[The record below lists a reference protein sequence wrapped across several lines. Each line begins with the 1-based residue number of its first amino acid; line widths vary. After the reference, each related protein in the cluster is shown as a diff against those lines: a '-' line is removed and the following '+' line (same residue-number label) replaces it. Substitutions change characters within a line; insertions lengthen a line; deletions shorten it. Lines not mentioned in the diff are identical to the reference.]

1 MSQLQQF
8 NNSVSAQSATA
19 KQTVS
24 NPEIELESIEGNKIK
39 FAFNATGTNKDWD
52 FKKLAA
58 NFIDVEGT
66 LADVQQHIKAGH
78 AICAGLLGGKWRSK
92 ANVIGSHWL
101 LLDIDNSDVARDA
114 EDKPL
119 KDEHGNSI
127 KVYDHQLTIDE
138 ALAHPFIKKHCALI
152 YTTASH
158 QPEWHKFRLVFL
170 LPQYVEGADTVEACT
185 RFLMQQLPHDPAC
198 KDASRVFYGST
209 EAEFPLVNP
218 QATLPTLWVTEA
230 VAIAL
235 HEREEYQQRIQ
246 EIESRRK
253 EWREISLIEG
263 WDIDKLI
270 QNALSLIP
278 PRTPGSGNYDECRQV
293 LMALVNHY
301 GAADAEIIAL
311 QWSPSIK
318 GTTWNIHAKIRSFRR
333 SGITIGTLFHIAKQY
348 GFRFPQRQY
357 QPSQPPKGLI
367 NREEW
372 ELGRV
377 REDLTSFQ
385 NLLKQAIA
393 PFGQIFKGFEA
404 PPSPSPSPEIN
415 TPSPKVIIYKPGNI
429 PFRTEVTEDIRIQ
442 CQPEEH
448 IAAWVEAVSKGWTQ
462 ILDNSHPGLGKSYN
476 AGQLTAGLFGV
487 DKLIYQDANHRNPS
501 TLPIEENFVDLPV
514 RNNGFKLDPTRKTPL
529 GEDFQ
534 LWIKPGETADTDGNC
549 HRTYLFNAFRHK
561 NFTNLDFEES
571 NISPICNGCSLKN
584 QCRFASGDGYGFR
597 FQKRTTIQQF
607 SELRAHPDSTPVT
620 LTNAADAFG
629 EEKKGQALTNS
640 RVVPTINHGAS
651 KPALF
656 SKPFPRGQFFS
667 VGRLWEEAGTLIKS
681 VRSLD
686 VKLSDFEKTVG
697 QLVLLE
703 PKLLASLQ
711 PVIAALHPLFT
722 QNIQPND
729 RYGFADATI
738 RAMLPEFPSDLDIE
752 AVRQALEPDLTFLED
767 LDTIDVNGDRQLKKS
782 TAARYAAK
790 QLVKDS
796 ARTAGREFLDLP
808 LYWLP
813 DFLEAWKG
821 DGAFHASWGVLSI
834 YRKNPKHQEL
844 VNSAQ
849 FNIFLDATLTAN
861 QLKLKLDIDDPV
873 LVIEQQ
879 RPNYAN
885 LSVINVT
892 GLGKLPKN
900 RSPSLTARVNALKE
914 TLTKLHSQLGI
925 IDWKAIADTAT
936 DRREYGHFVD
946 GRGVNRFSDAD
957 ALASFG
963 IPYQNIGVMAAE
975 YQVMTGQPVNL
986 GDENSTFQKYLTELL
1001 RAEIIQE
1008 IGRLRA
1014 HRRSNVDLTFYFC
1027 ADYDLSFLLAELPGV
1042 KLEVVD
1048 ACDFCIEAGS
1058 RDQQTGHAIVNAF
1071 THLWQ
1076 SKQKIGQAALAKI
1089 IDTTQG
1095 WVSRFTQRWGGW
1107 KRFKKILL
1115 LLLDSLYSGSNKNL
1129 TDLSE
1134 DERWLAREYFPMLLT
1149 ESESSPEN
1157 VLDEVVQVAKT
1168 IGSTA
1173 MRRVL
1178 HFCSPQVRASLLM
1191 AALSCLPSEV
1201 YSKDYLNVTL
1211 SIASESY
1218 CC

>member
-1 MSQLQQF
+1 VINSNRALAESQEQAPKF
-8 NNSVSAQSATA
+8 
-19 KQTVS
+19 
-24 NPEIELESIEGNKIK
+24 K
-39 FAFNATGTNKDWD
+39 FAVNTFGRNKDWD

-58 NFIDVEGT
+58 NFQDTEGT

-78 AICAGLLGGKWRSK
+78 AICAGLLGGQWRSK

-101 LLDIDNSDVARDA
+101 LLDIDNSDIARD
-114 EDKPL
+114 EDGKPI
-119 KDEHGNSI
+119 KDEYGNSI
-127 KVYDHQLTIDE
+127 KVYTPQLTIE
-138 ALAHPFIKKHCALI
+138 QALAHPFIQKHCALM

-158 QPEWHKFRLVFL
+158 KPDWHKFRLIFP
-170 LPQYVEGADTVEACT
+170 LPQYVEDADTVEACT

-218 QATLPTLWVTEA
+218 EATLPAEWISEA

-235 HEREEYQQRIQ
+235 HERQEYQRRIQ

-253 EWREISLIEG
+253 QFNEISVIEG
-263 WDIDKLI
+263 WDIDQLI
-270 QNALSLIP
+270 QSALSLIP
-278 PRTPGSGNYDECRQV
+278 PRTPGSGNYDECRSV

-301 GAADAEIIAL
+301 GAADAEIIAE

-318 GTTWNIHAKIRSFRR
+318 GDTWNIRAKIRSFRR

-357 QPSQPPKGLI
+357 DPYQPNKGLI
-367 NREEW
+367 NHEQW

-377 REDLTSFQ
+377 REDLSSFK

-393 PFGQIFKGFEA
+393 PFASIFKGFEA

-415 TPSPKVIIYKPGNI
+415 APAPKVIIYKPGNI
-429 PFRTEVTEDIRIQ
+429 PFKTEVTKDIRIQ

-534 LWIKPGETADTDGNC
+534 LWIKPGETADTNGNC

-561 NFTNLDFEES
+561 NFTNLDFESS

-620 LTNAADAFG
+620 LTNAA
-629 EEKKGQALTNS
+629 
-640 RVVPTINHGAS
+640 
-651 KPALF
+651 
-656 SKPFPRGQFFS
+656 GQFFS

-722 QNIQPND
+722 QKIQPTD
-729 RYGFADATI
+729 RYGFTDATI

-821 DGAFHASWGVLSI
+821 NGAFHASWGVLSI

-861 QLKLKLDIDDPV
+861 KLKLKLNRFDPI
-873 LVIEQQ
+873 LIIEQQ
-879 RPNYAN
+879 RPDYAN

-975 YQVMTGQPVNL
+975 YQVMTGFRVNL
-986 GDENSTFQKYLTELL
+986 EDKNSTFQKHLTELL

-1058 RDQQTGHAIVNAF
+1058 RDQQTGHAIVKAF
-1071 THLWQ
+1071 TQLWQ
-1076 SKQKIGQAALAKI
+1076 SQQKIGQTEIAKI

-1107 KRFKKILL
+1107 ASFKKILL

-1134 DERWLAREYFPMLLT
+1134 DERWLAREYFPMLIT
-1149 ESESSPEN
+1149 ESESSPDDA
-1157 VLDEVVQVAKT
+1157 LKHIAEVATT
-1168 IGSTA
+1168 ITNTA
-1173 MRRVL
+1173 MRRIL
-1178 HFCSPQVRASLLM
+1178 HSCTPQVRADLLM
-1191 AALSCLPSEV
+1191 IILRCLPTEV
-1201 YSKDYLNVTL
+1201 YSVLAPVQTNCNPTVSL
-1211 SIASESY
+1211 
-1218 CC
+1218 

>member
-8 NNSVSAQSATA
+8 NNTVSAQSAAA
-19 KQTVS
+19 KQTAS

-39 FAFNATGTNKDWD
+39 FAFNATGKNKDWD

-58 NFIDVEGT
+58 NFQDIEGT

-92 ANVIGSHWL
+92 VNVIGSHWL

-114 EDKPL
+114 EGKTI
-119 KDEHGNSI
+119 KDENGNSI

-218 QATLPTLWVTEA
+218 EATLPAEWISEA
-230 VAIAL
+230 VAITL
-235 HEREEYQQRIQ
+235 HERQEYQQRIQ

-253 EWREISLIEG
+253 QFNEISVLEG
-263 WDIDKLI
+263 WDIDQLI
-270 QNALSLIP
+270 QSALSFVP

-301 GAADAEIIAL
+301 GAADAEIIAE

-318 GTTWNIHAKIRSFRR
+318 GDTWNIRAKIRSFRR

-357 QPSQPPKGLI
+357 QAYQPHKGLI
-367 NREEW
+367 NREQW
-372 ELGRV
+372 ELGRI
-377 REDLTSFQ
+377 REDLTSFK
-385 NLLKQAIA
+385 NLLKQTIA
-393 PFGQIFKGFEA
+393 PIAEIFKGFEA
-404 PPSPSPSPEIN
+404 PPSPSPEIN
-415 TPSPKVIIYKPGNI
+415 TPAPKVIIYKPGNI
-429 PFRTEVTEDIRIQ
+429 PFKTEVTEDIRIQ

-534 LWIKPGETADTDGNC
+534 LWIKPGETADTNGNC

-584 QCRFASGDGYGFR
+584 QCRFANGEGYGFR
-597 FQKRTTIQQF
+597 FQKRTTIQNY

-620 LTNAADAFG
+620 LTNAA
-629 EEKKGQALTNS
+629 
-640 RVVPTINHGAS
+640 
-651 KPALF
+651 
-656 SKPFPRGQFFS
+656 GQFFS

-722 QNIQPND
+722 QNIQPTD

-752 AVRQALEPDLTFLED
+752 AVRQALEPNLTFLED

-782 TAARYAAK
+782 AAARYAAK
-790 QLVKDS
+790 QIVKDS
-796 ARTAGREFLDLP
+796 ARNAGREFLDLP

-861 QLKLKLDIDDPV
+861 QLKLKLGSSDPV

-879 RPNYAN
+879 RPDYAN

-914 TLTKLHSQLGI
+914 TLRKLHSQLGI
-925 IDWKAIADTAT
+925 IDWKQIADTAT

-986 GDENSTFQKYLTELL
+986 EDKNSTFQKYLTELL

-1014 HRRSNVDLTFYFC
+1014 HRRSKEELTFYFC
-1027 ADYDLSFLLAELPGV
+1027 ADYDLSFLDRELPLV

-1048 ACDFCIEAGS
+1048 ASDFCIEAGS

-1071 THLWQ
+1071 TQLWQ
-1076 SKQKIGQAALAKI
+1076 SQQKIGQKAIAKI
-1089 IDTTQG
+1089 LDISQS
-1095 WVSRFTQRWGGW
+1095 WVSRFTERWGGW
-1107 KRFKKILL
+1107 RRFKKILL
-1115 LLLDSLYSGSNKNL
+1115 LLLDSLYSDSNKNL
-1129 TDLSE
+1129 TDLSDE
-1134 DERWLAREYFPMLLT
+1134 ERWFAHEYFPTLIT
-1149 ESESSPEN
+1149 ESESSPDN
-1157 VLDEVVQVAKT
+1157 ALKYIAEVATSVT
-1168 IGSTA
+1168 NTA
-1173 MRRVL
+1173 MRRIL
-1178 HFCSPQVRASLLM
+1178 HSCTPSVRAGLLM
-1191 AALSCLPSEV
+1191 IILRCLPAEV
-1201 YSKDYLNVTL
+1201 YSDQSILSAVAGVQTICNSMATL
-1211 SIASESY
+1211 
-1218 CC
+1218 